1 MNRKEAIVIIT
12 SQLASLDDEE
22 VQTVA
27 DMVTSMAT
35 EALDATD
42 GILPRELTARELA
55 LIEQSKE
62 DFRLGRTYSADEY
75 RAEIDTDILTR
86 YRLHSVLLSFNPDVF
101 PLTKTN
107 LVYVEQQLLEVFL
120 YGLATPKGEK
130 LIQKYKHQRTKK

>member
-1 MNRKEAIVIIT
+1 MNREDAIAIIT
-12 SQLASLDDEE
+12 SHLASLDDEE

-75 RAEIDTDILTR
+75 RAEIDTFMAS
-86 YRLHSVLLSFNPDVF
+86 LH
-101 PLTKTN
+101 
-107 LVYVEQQLLEVFL
+107 
-120 YGLATPKGEK
+120 A
-130 LIQKYKHQRTKK
+130 KYPA

>member
-1 MNRKEAIVIIT
+1 MNREEAIAIIT

-75 RAEIDTDILTR
+75 RAEIDTFMAS
-86 YRLHSVLLSFNPDVF
+86 LH
-101 PLTKTN
+101 
-107 LVYVEQQLLEVFL
+107 
-120 YGLATPKGEK
+120 A
-130 LIQKYKHQRTKK
+130 KYPA

>member
-1 MNRKEAIVIIT
+1 MNREEAIAIIT

-62 DFRLGRTYSADEY
+62 DFRQGRTYSADEY
-75 RAEIDTDILTR
+75 RAEIDTFMAS
-86 YRLHSVLLSFNPDVF
+86 LH
-101 PLTKTN
+101 
-107 LVYVEQQLLEVFL
+107 
-120 YGLATPKGEK
+120 A
-130 LIQKYKHQRTKK
+130 KYPA

>member
-75 RAEIDTDILTR
+75 RAEIDTFMAS
-86 YRLHSVLLSFNPDVF
+86 LH
-101 PLTKTN
+101 
-107 LVYVEQQLLEVFL
+107 
-120 YGLATPKGEK
+120 A
-130 LIQKYKHQRTKK
+130 KYPA